1 MKVSPTID
9 LPLYNYIRQDPLIQK
24 LGVEGLFK
32 ETYRSIQDYVSGVN
46 LVRHGIRQSPD
57 AERLKDGLLEIP
69 SVDRFEIAY
78 HVATY
83 VDQRK
88 GWFRLFQQSRLEN
101 FIRDVRMTYKY
112 FSKRNVLSTG
122 LFEPA
127 VYGCLSEYVEK
138 KDRRLWGFVKNLN
151 EIYSFRKV
159 NLALLSSY
167 LLGVLEQIDIGSVE
181 IEKDEAI
188 EVANYLDGQAWV
200 NDFRVQCTGEIFTRI
215 TESSFWE
222 NPVRFEDRD

>member
-1 MKVSPTID
+1 
-9 LPLYNYIRQDPLIQK
+9 
-24 LGVEGLFK
+24 
-32 ETYRSIQDYVSGVN
+32 
-46 LVRHGIRQSPD
+46 
-57 AERLKDGLLEIP
+57 
-69 SVDRFEIAY
+69 
-78 HVATY
+78 
-83 VDQRK
+83 
-88 GWFRLFQQSRLEN
+88 
-101 FIRDVRMTYKY
+101 MTYKY